1 MINRQLRT
9 NLFHFD
15 PHQLSSVH
23 QWHSTS
29 EYRQGWQLLTRM
41 TGQDNPPTAMLE
53 EMLGVLSGGPA
64 WVNPYADRSPDVPAI
79 VLLYPLP
86 HEVVCRALELWSLSI
101 IHRTNN
107 TGSEVHRL
115 LVPDEPS
122 LLHASTLI
130 SDHRQATPA
139 YKVIPW
145 MVTKAMAAVPM
156 ESSYPLDLTLCS
168 DSTLLAW
175 DRPITYQYR
184 NRSAWAMHAV
194 NAQLVLLHRRPMP
207 YIAIN
212 VHLSHLLPQWRY
224 STRSTW
230 LKTPTGVSKLSIHI
244 PPKKDGHYTT
254 VYSTEATHLLE
265 LMGQQAFPELGGD
278 DIPMGSDLRP
288 IHSHMPPAWPVGSGT
303 GPLFLDQAC
312 FHLLKT
318 LPGTSPML
326 AHRVASQL
334 RTAPSA
340 KAPSTQLPI
349 RMAVVTAHTNIMSRL
364 LDAHK
369 RLGELSKVFKELP
382 VPALEL
388 KQVRCAH
395 ALETLCTVTT
405 ASNVEQW
412 FNQELLPKLDALKP
426 DVAIIETTL
435 DAASNPEADPKH
447 ILRALCAQHGIATQF
462 LMHADAEEDEPALD
476 EEKTDFR
483 AINGLIDAVR
493 GSGFLPC
500 PLSRARGIDEGTTV
514 VSIYLDEIRTS
525 SQAKFLPVITRTRV
539 AETHTQVFWPDAQNE
554 NIPRW
559 FDYREGLCRI
569 HSTAKLLT
577 KEQAQQRVSQALLAP
592 TAVAGSPLVIYMHSG
607 LKKLYPGLNDG
618 LGNGLPGFPKEAW
631 VIRIRADY
639 QTAQM
644 SGDHTKSP
652 SSAQYVGNKL
662 GVYEAADHDRL
673 HYFVSHTKQ
682 YNRVESQRKH
692 TRYDIPQARLRD
704 PWQQLGV
711 TEMVV
716 IQDGNFSSAKTL
728 AMQTAIWCRDAPLW
742 DGYLRL
748 PSPLHAAKQIAQDH
762 PVVERRRK
770 SV

>member
-1 MINRQLRT
+1 MTDQLRT

-15 PHQLSSVH
+15 PHQLPPVH

-41 TGQDNPPTAMLE
+41 TGKYNPPTTTLE

-64 WVNPYADRSPDVPAI
+64 WVNPYADRSPEVPVIA
-79 VLLYPLP
+79 LLNPLP
-86 HEVVCRALELWSLSI
+86 HEVVCRAIELWSLSV
-101 IHRTNN
+101 IHKTHN

-115 LVPDEPS
+115 LVPGEPS

-130 SDHRQATPA
+130 SDHQQITPA

-145 MVTKAMAAVPM
+145 MVTQAMAAVPM

-175 DRPITYQYR
+175 DRPLTYQYR
-184 NRSAWAMHAV
+184 NRSAWAMHAINV
-194 NAQLVLLHRRPMP
+194 QLVLLHRRPMP

-212 VHLSHLLPQWRY
+212 VHLSHLLPQWRH

-244 PPKKDGHYTT
+244 TPKKEGHYTT
-254 VYSTEATHLLE
+254 VYSTEATQLLE
-265 LMGQQAFPELGGD
+265 LMGQPAFPELGGD
-278 DIPMGSDLRP
+278 DIAMSSDLRP
-288 IHSHMPPAWPVGSGT
+288 IHAHVPPAWPVGSGT

-326 AHRVASQL
+326 THRVARQL
-334 RTAPSA
+334 RTVAFKKEIPSQ
-340 KAPSTQLPI
+340 PPI
-349 RMAVVTAHTNIMSRL
+349 RIAVVTAHTDIMSRV
-364 LDAHK
+364 LDAHN
-369 RLGELSKVFKELP
+369 RLGELSPVFRELP
-382 VPALEL
+382 VPELEL
-388 KQVRCAH
+388 KQIGCAH
-395 ALETLCTVTT
+395 AQETLCKVTT

-412 FNQELLPKLDALKP
+412 FNQELLPKLNALNP

-447 ILRALCAQHGIATQF
+447 ILRALCAQHGIPTQF
-462 LMHADAEEDEPALD
+462 LMHAEAEEDEPTLD
-476 EEKTDFR
+476 EEETDYP

-493 GSGFLPC
+493 GSGFLPR
-500 PLSRARGIDEGTTV
+500 PLSRTRGVEEGTTV

-525 SQAKFLPVITRTRV
+525 SQSKFLLVITRMRV
-539 AETHTQVFWPDAQNE
+539 GETHTEVFWPDAQND
-554 NIPRW
+554 NTPKW

-577 KEQAQQRVSQALLAP
+577 KEEAQQRVSQALLAP
-592 TAVAGSPLVIYMHSG
+592 TAIAGSPLVIYMHSD

-618 LGNGLPGFPKEAW
+618 PGNGLPGVPKEAW
-631 VIRIRADY
+631 VIRIRADDK
-639 QTAQM
+639 TAQM

-652 SSAQYVGNKL
+652 SSAQYIGNKM
-662 GVYEAADHDRL
+662 GVYESADHDRL

-682 YNRVESQRKH
+682 FNRVASQRKH
-692 TRYDIPQARLRD
+692 TRYDIPQGRLRD

-716 IQDGNFSSAKTL
+716 IQEGNFSNAREL
-728 AMQTAIWCRDAPLW
+728 AMQTGIWCRDAPLW

-748 PSPLHAAKQIAQDH
+748 PSPLHAAKQIAEDH
-762 PVVERRRK
+762 PVIERRRK
-770 SV
+770 SA